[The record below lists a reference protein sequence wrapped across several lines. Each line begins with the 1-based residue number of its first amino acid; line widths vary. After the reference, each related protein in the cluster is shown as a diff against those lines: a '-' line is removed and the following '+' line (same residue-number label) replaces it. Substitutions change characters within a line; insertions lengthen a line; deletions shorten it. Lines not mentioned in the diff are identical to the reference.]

1 MLYTLIFQFSMVN
14 VLLTQTVQFYFIM
27 VSKFVLIYIFI
38 NHVAAQR
45 TMLTYYRGCNFTHLM
60 LIADHCCNFDCE
72 INKSLI
78 VKLGP

>member
-38 NHVAAQR
+38 NRVAAQR
-45 TMLTYYRGCNFTHLM
+45 TMLT
-60 LIADHCCNFDCE
+60 
-72 INKSLI
+72 
-78 VKLGP
+78 